1 MGKKKTVSIKKAR
14 AEVEAAE
21 KQAKTATKKKA
32 ATKKAATK
40 KAATKKKVT
49 RKKRAA
55 KEPARFRLIWG
66 VYSSSMKEES
76 RFSYDQRKEAE
87 KKTEQLKAK
96 SKKLYWIQPIKEEIS
111 DEPDADDDA

>member
-1 MGKKKTVSIKKAR
+1 MGKKKTVSLKKAR

-21 KQAKTATKKKA
+21 KQAKTAAKKTT
-32 ATKKAATK
+32 TKKAATK

-76 RFSYDQRKEAE
+76 RFSYNQRKEAE

>member
-1 MGKKKTVSIKKAR
+1 MGKKKTVSLKKAR

-21 KQAKTATKKKA
+21 KQAKTAAKK
-32 ATKKAATK
+32 TTNKKAATK

-76 RFSYDQRKEAE
+76 RFSYNQRKEAE

>member
-21 KQAKTATKKKA
+21 KQAKTATK
-32 ATKKAATK
+32 KKAATK

>member
-21 KQAKTATKKKA
+21 KQAKTATK
-32 ATKKAATK
+32 K

>member
-1 MGKKKTVSIKKAR
+1 MGKKKTVSLKKAR

-21 KQAKTATKKKA
+21 KQSKTAAKKTT
-32 ATKKAATK
+32 TKKAATK
-40 KAATKKKVT
+40 KPATKKKVT

-76 RFSYDQRKEAE
+76 RFSYNQRKEAE

-96 SKKLYWIQPIKEEIS
+96 SKKLYWIQPIEEEIS